1 MESRIC
7 FFAAVLISLLFC
19 GTATLFAEDASKR
32 NATSASKQNHAQ
44 TTAEVGGGGENAA
57 AEAAEAADDEEENPA
72 FVGNPLTPEESWQI
86 LSWEEKNPGAVLK
99 YEVVVES
106 ASAHEELRR
115 METKRSETSIHVFPL
130 LPPGRYRYKV
140 VTYDLVGSPAAESDW
155 TNITIYA
162 AHQPE
167 ISSIK
172 STLKHSSTIY
182 LDEINDELKEKY
194 DLVPRFSCGYGELTL
209 ALQAD
214 IFKALPCEKTLGI
227 TLNSSFLMTP
237 TKSVTA
243 IIGIRY
249 EKE

>member
-19 GTATLFAEDASKR
+19 GAAPMFAQAASKPNATTTANAHATANATPTTTANATATANANATATSQQEHAQPQPEDA
-32 NATSASKQNHAQ
+32 
-44 TTAEVGGGGENAA
+44 GENA
-57 AEAAEAADDEEENPA
+57 EEEENPA

-140 VTYDLVGSPAAESDW
+140 VTYDLVGSPAA
-155 TNITIYA
+155 
-162 AHQPE
+162 
-167 ISSIK
+167 
-172 STLKHSSTIY
+172 
-182 LDEINDELKEKY
+182 
-194 DLVPRFSCGYGELTL
+194 
-209 ALQAD
+209 
-214 IFKALPCEKTLGI
+214 
-227 TLNSSFLMTP
+227 
-237 TKSVTA
+237 
-243 IIGIRY
+243 
-249 EKE
+249 